1 MWAHETPA
9 KLGWCGVWADARQC
23 LEWGLS
29 AASSGVAIMG
39 RSGVA
44 QPTHPLLTPTSSS
57 LRRRGTVK
65 CWPLCTRQAWGPF
78 DIGDA
83 YLHDSEAWSVRNHE
97 LATALLEIGRGVLEC
112 AGEGRH
118 AEGSVPSGHRCCGG
132 IDRRGCGG
140 TSFDPSFV
148 HRWKDRLANR
158 LVSYVEGIVRGGNER
173 GSQA

>member
-9 KLGWCGVWADARQC
+9 KLGLCGVWADARQC

-57 LRRRGTVK
+57 LRRRGTVE

-78 DIGDA
+78 DVGAA

-97 LATALLEIGRGVLEC
+97 LATALLESAAECWNVLARGDMQRDPYQAATAAVAESTDTVVVAHPSTPVSCTAGRIGSL
-112 AGEGRH
+112 
-118 AEGSVPSGHRCCGG
+118 
-132 IDRRGCGG
+132 IDWCLMSKG
-140 TSFDPSFV
+140 
-148 HRWKDRLANR
+148 
-158 LVSYVEGIVRGGNER
+158 
-173 GSQA
+173 